1 MKLDSQA
8 LLGMLGEDLCAH
20 RLAGLRLAQAHG
32 VGARRRAT
40 EEVIKGDDP
49 VNLRPREVQLLG
61 DQRHGSGWNVAKG
74 RLNAMQYFEERTRS
88 LTMLRHDASDG
99 GSLLGR

>member
-1 MKLDSQA
+1 MN
-8 LLGMLGEDLCAH
+8 LCS
-20 RLAGLRLAQAHG
+20 
-32 VGARRRAT
+32 
-40 EEVIKGDDP
+40 
-49 VNLRPREVQLLG
+49 REVQLLG